1 VGVFEMTGDGMIEV
15 LNPSQVF
22 LAERSGGAPGSTV
35 AVTLEGTRPLLVEVQ
50 ALTSNTANP
59 QPRRTAN
66 GFDTNRLLM
75 LTAVLSKRVGVP
87 LFNQDIYVNVVGGLR
102 ISEPAADLAV
112 AMAILSSYRNQ
123 RIDPDMVLVGEIGLS
138 GELRSVS
145 QTERRLGEAAKLGF
159 SSAIYG
165 GNATPA
171 PAGFRAT
178 TVRSLSE
185 AVDLALGRAAQ
196 GSGRDDQ
203 P

>member
-1 VGVFEMTGDGMIEV
+1 FEMTGDGMVEV
-15 LNPSQVF
+15 PNPSQAF

-87 LFNQDIYVNVVGGLR
+87 LFNQDIYVNVVGGMR
-102 ISEPAADLAV
+102 IGEPAADLAV
-112 AMAILSSYRNQ
+112 TMAILSSYRNQ
-123 RIDPDMVLVGEIGLS
+123 RIDPDLVLVGEIGLS

-145 QTERRLGEAAKLGF
+145 QTERRLGEASKLGF
-159 SSAIYG
+159 RSAIYG
-165 GNATPA
+165 GSAAPTPE
-171 PAGFRAT
+171 GFHAT
-178 TVRSLSE
+178 TVRSLVE
-185 AVDLALGRAAQ
+185 AVDLVLGSKAAQ
-196 GSGRDDQ
+196 GSDREDQ